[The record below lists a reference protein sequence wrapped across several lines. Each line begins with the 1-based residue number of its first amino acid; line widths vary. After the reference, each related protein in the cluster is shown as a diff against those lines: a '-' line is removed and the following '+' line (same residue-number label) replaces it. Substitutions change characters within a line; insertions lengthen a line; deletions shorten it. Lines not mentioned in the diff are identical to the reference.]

1 MIGSFDKLMGG
12 VALTLICTLLTL
24 EAQQGQGTTE
34 PPAQS
39 TFDPPRILAIL
50 RPNEAPATAGTDV
63 NDYFINRGQEVNIK
77 RGISSTCIES
87 EGCIHPYRAACA
99 YS

>member
-1 MIGSFDKLMGG
+1 MIGSFNKLMGG
-12 VALTLICTLLTL
+12 VALTLLCTLLTL

-77 RGISSTCIES
+77 RGDKLNV
-87 EGCIHPYRAACA
+87 YR
-99 YS
+99 